1 MRLGI
6 LGTMVWDRIDH
17 PDGDRIE
24 RWGGI
29 SYSLAAAAAAAPQG
43 MMLRPLIKVGHDR
56 AEEAHAFLATLP
68 LESTD
73 GVLEVPEPTNRVH
86 LRYRDRHHREE
97 VLSGGIGGWSGA
109 QLEPHLEGLDALYV
123 NLISGFELDATTASV
138 LRSRVP
144 GPVYADLHSL
154 MLDVAPDGTR
164 VPRPLDDRD
173 TWLDAFNV
181 IQVNEEELAL
191 VAGADPPE
199 GVARHAVRTRGLT
212 LLVTKGPGG
221 ATWFARGDR
230 SRPWEGAADTVHRGA
245 AVEHGHV
252 AAPAPVPVG
261 DPTGCG
267 DVWGVTCFI
276 HLLRGDR
283 LSAAVEAANRAAA
296 RKLGHRGA
304 SGLYEHLRI
313 TT

>member
-29 SYSLAAAAAAAPQG
+29 SYSLAAAAAAAPAG
-43 MMLRPLIKVGHDR
+43 MTLRPLIKVGHDR
-56 AEEAHAFLATLP
+56 AEDARAFLASLP

-73 GVLEVPEPTNRVH
+73 GVLVVPEPTNRVH

-97 VLSGGIGGWSGA
+97 VLSGGISGWTPA
-109 QLEPHLEGLDALYV
+109 QLQPHLEGLDALYV
-123 NLISGFELDATTASV
+123 NLISGFELDATTASS
-138 LRSRVP
+138 LRPGVD

-154 MLDVAPDGTR
+154 MLDVAADGMR

-173 TWLDAFNV
+173 AWLDAFDV

-191 VAGADPPE
+191 LAGADVPE
-199 GVARHAVRTRGLT
+199 DFARQAVRTRGVT
-212 LLVTKGPGG
+212 LLVTRG
-221 ATWFARGDR
+221 ADGAEWYAAGDR
-230 SRPWEGAADTVHRGA
+230 TRPWEAAPDRIDRGDT
-245 AVEHGHV
+245 VEHGR
-252 AAPAPVPVG
+252 AGAPAPAPLG

-267 DVWGVTCFI
+267 DVWGATCFI
-276 HLLRGDR
+276 HLLRGER
-283 LSAAVEAANRAAA
+283 LSGAVEAANGAAG
-296 RKLGHRGA
+296 RNVGHRGA
-304 SGLYEHLRI
+304 DGLYEHLRMM
-313 TT
+313 T